1 MSYHFF
7 MGAINKLTNEY
18 EYPKIAEKGN
28 KYMCPECKKDVNFC
42 KGKIK
47 QPYFAHK
54 RSGSSCYYYDK
65 PSESQIHKDAKFL
78 LHKLLTNKTLINFY
92 NVCRDCKEKVYGCCE
107 LSKDYYTDNIKPII
121 EYKFEY
127 NNSKKS
133 ADVALVKEGKIDYIF
148 EICYKN
154 KTRENARPEPWVEI
168 KAENFIGDIN
178 SGFIL
183 DELGILHIEC
193 IRDSI
198 CNECEEEREKER
210 IYCEEL
216 YKQFEIER
224 NKREE
229 LKKQDIEK
237 KQKEKQEIELKK
249 TEIQKWDDLFSLYRK
264 KLYFEQKE
272 KIGGIKCVLLEK
284 IKLKIKII
292 EQQLNSEN
300 TTNDEVINP
309 DNICEKCNINYCKCE
324 KQILTR
330 NKNGSLICLRCDKQ
344 RCKCVKTSKFLR
356 IIH

>member
-210 IYCEEL
+210 KYW
-216 YKQFEIER
+216 
-224 NKREE
+224 EE
-229 LKKQDIEK
+229 LKKQERERLQKEEDKRKLEWYNKILEK
-237 KQKEKQEIELKK
+237 KKWEEGREKREQEQKEREFKLKEYEQQRK
-249 TEIQKWDDLFSLYRK
+249 KKLILNEIQKGVISK
-264 KLYFEQKE
+264 KELCLMYIRTKNYKPLK
-272 KIGGIKCVLLEK
+272 KIS
-284 IKLKIKII
+284 KII
-292 EQQLNSEN
+292 
-300 TTNDEVINP
+300 
-309 DNICEKCNINYCKCE
+309 
-324 KQILTR
+324 
-330 NKNGSLICLRCDKQ
+330 
-344 RCKCVKTSKFLR
+344 
-356 IIH
+356 